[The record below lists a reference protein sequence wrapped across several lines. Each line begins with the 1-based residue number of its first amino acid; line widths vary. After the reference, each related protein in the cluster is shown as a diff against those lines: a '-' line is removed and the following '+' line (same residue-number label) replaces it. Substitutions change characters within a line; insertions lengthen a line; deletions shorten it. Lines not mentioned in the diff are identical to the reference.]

1 MQADIFEAWEQLN
14 SSDSIVPY
22 IDYATPT
29 FYDTITA
36 SVQELTADKA
46 EPQEFVSTVDQD
58 YTRFLED
65 LNQ

>member
-1 MQADIFEAWEQLN
+1 MQ
-14 SSDSIVPY
+14 P
-22 IDYATPT
+22 PT